1 MGQRTSTGTA
11 LVQEMLTLR
20 VIHSNAEGVA
30 SFLQKFRATQA
41 KLGPAM
47 ACTWGVE
54 TLKARLMHDIGD

>member
-30 SFLQKFRATQA
+30 SFLEKRKPNWTQ
-41 KLGPAM
+41 
-47 ACTWGVE
+47 
-54 TLKARLMHDIGD
+54 D